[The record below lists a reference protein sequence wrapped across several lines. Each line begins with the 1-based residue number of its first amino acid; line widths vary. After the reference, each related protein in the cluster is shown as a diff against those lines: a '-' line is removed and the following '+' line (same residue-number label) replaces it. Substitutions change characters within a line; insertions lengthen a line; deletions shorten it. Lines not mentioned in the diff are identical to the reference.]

1 MIIMIKTNEIFYS
14 KLSLGKIFG
23 LQIKTP
29 NGELFFEKARVL
41 YFDDNVVH
49 LEILDEK
56 TGVNLK

>member
-1 MIIMIKTNEIFYS
+1 MIKTNEIFYS